1 MSDIPCQVC
10 GKVYK
15 SKGGL
20 TRHMNTVHGS
30 TKAIPKNTE
39 NQLDRFKTYMDD
51 TEPSVPEPSVPE
63 PSVPEPSKK
72 LTTLTSSTASTES
85 LIILRCDECRSIRD
99 ANPGG
104 WISTK
109 CHVCGMAVLFCKLNA
124 RNNYASRGPY
134 SQAAMYSG
142 STDTTD
148 TDTNDTTDM
157 NDLTNRQSATFDE
170 ILDMP

>member
-51 TEPSVPEPSVPE
+51 TEPSVPEPS
-63 PSVPEPSKK
+63 KK

-85 LIILRCDECRSIRD
+85 LIVLRCDECRSIRD

-148 TDTNDTTDM
+148 TTDTDTNDT

>member
-51 TEPSVPEPSVPE
+51 TEPSVPEPS
-63 PSVPEPSKK
+63 KK

-85 LIILRCDECRSIRD
+85 LIVLRCDECRSIRD

-148 TDTNDTTDM
+148 TDTNDT